1 LILLELK
8 NHGVLRRKQGKGGG
22 YALSKSPDL
31 LSVGGVL
38 RMLEGPLAPLPC
50 VSKTAYQKCAECR
63 DEKTCG
69 IRLLMKD
76 VRDAT
81 AAILDS
87 TTFADVLKR
96 SRAIANGGRVLMF
109 SI

>member
-1 LILLELK
+1 
-8 NHGVLRRKQGKGGG
+8 
-22 YALSKSPDL
+22 
-31 LSVGGVL
+31 
-38 RMLEGPLAPLPC
+38 
-50 VSKTAYQKCAECR
+50 
-63 DEKTCG
+63 
-69 IRLLMKD
+69 MKD

-96 SRAIANGGRVLMF
+96 SRTAANGEHVLMF

>member
-1 LILLELK
+1 
-8 NHGVLRRKQGKGGG
+8 
-22 YALSKSPDL
+22 
-31 LSVGGVL
+31 
-38 RMLEGPLAPLPC
+38 
-50 VSKTAYQKCAECR
+50 
-63 DEKTCG
+63 
-69 IRLLMKD
+69 MKD

>member
-1 LILLELK
+1 
-8 NHGVLRRKQGKGGG
+8 
-22 YALSKSPDL
+22 
-31 LSVGGVL
+31 
-38 RMLEGPLAPLPC
+38 
-50 VSKTAYQKCAECR
+50 
-63 DEKTCG
+63 
-69 IRLLMKD
+69 MKD

-96 SRAIANGGRVLMF
+96 SRTAGKGERMLMY